1 MTDELAEPI
10 LEHLVAAWRSLPVR
24 QQKVLWHF
32 AVLGEPE
39 DDVAHRLG
47 EPVAAVPALL
57 ERARLELGV
66 RYREV
71 VHLAAVAADLAPVER

>member
-1 MTDELAEPI
+1 VNDELAEPV
-10 LEHLVAAWRSLPVR
+10 LDHLIAAWRSLPVR
-24 QQKVLWHF
+24 EQRVLWHF

-39 DDVAHRLG
+39 DQVAERVG
-47 EPVAAVPALL
+47 EVVTAVPALL

-71 VHLAAVAADLAPVER
+71 VHEAAVSLASAER